1 MKDIIYAHL
10 LCVCVCVFLF
20 IYLFLFIIFIL
31 GKYYLVD
38 AGYPLGK

>member
-10 LCVCVCVFLF
+10 LCVCAFLF
-20 IYLFLFIIFIL
+20 IYLFLFLIFIL

-38 AGYPLGK
+38 AGYPLEK